1 MNTVRAMTPECDATI
16 HIFPV
21 SPEARLRLAMRNLE
35 AVLDEQR
42 QSIAGMRDA
51 LGVVSR
57 TTIEDDLGEAVRVM
71 ERSAQP

>member
-1 MNTVRAMTPECDATI
+1 MTPRCDATV

-35 AVLDEQR
+35 AVLEEQR

-51 LGVVSR
+51 FVVVSE
-57 TTIEDDLGEAVRVM
+57 TTVDQDASPPARLREHA
-71 ERSAQP
+71 APP